1 MPGIIGLVGAADTGR
16 MARALTKLSYLDTY
30 RTSLYPISP
39 TVTLGYVG
47 RPSQGEF
54 ASGNPN
60 QHPRC
65 SVLVTGA
72 IFTQDSRPR
81 RISANQIIDH
91 YQADGLRHL
100 RESYDGSFVIVVVD
114 LDSQRLHVGTDR
126 VGSQPVYYRRI
137 GSVLAFGPEVK
148 ALATA
153 ADWDPE
159 LAESGLINLLTT
171 GYNLGR
177 HTIYSGVH
185 ALEPGSILSCDLSTG
200 TLSRERYWKIV
211 YDPAPALS
219 RRGSAVEALFE
230 STRRAH
236 QLHLSDSPREF
247 DLFLSGGLDSRGILG
262 VLQQLGA
269 MPTRA
274 LGWGMRDDI
283 PGSDAWIAKRLAE
296 EFGLDFSFLAYDTDQ
311 LAEIAEDWV
320 YVSELAN
327 DNIGRYGEGM
337 GAVRNFYHT
346 GADFTFVGDEA
357 WGWRGYAGNE
367 IEARAHVLPPF
378 LPSRLRSILRSSEVD
393 RLESSYHQ
401 SINEIMEPCENPDPT
416 DRKDFLYLHGR
427 VARFIFSLGYYRE
440 ISSEMRRPFLAN
452 EVLDVVR
459 RVPQA
464 FRVHKNL
471 YVTMLKRFLPRTMTY
486 PEMEVPSLPD
496 WSYDLRYREPMRSFF
511 RGLLE
516 YSNLEAGPLGAMID
530 RTAFERARDEFFAS
544 AVSPVNRQTS
554 GKIRLKRAA
563 RQALLARPRL
573 ERLLTRARR
582 RMGPASP
589 SSALDPLWR
598 IALCVLLE
606 RNLKRFRAG

>member
-1 MPGIIGLVGAADTGR
+1 
-16 MARALTKLSYLDTY
+16 MALALRKLSYLDTY
-30 RTSLYPISP
+30 RTSLFPILP

-54 ASGNPN
+54 ASGSAD
-60 QHPRC
+60 QGPRC
-65 SVLVTGA
+65 SVLVFGA
-72 IFTQDSRPR
+72 IFTHKPRPHR
-81 RISANQIIDH
+81 LSATQILNH
-91 YQADGLRHL
+91 YRTDGFRQL
-100 RESYDGSFVIVVVD
+100 RETYDGSFVIVVVD
-114 LDSQRLHVGTDR
+114 HDRQRLHIGTDR

-137 GSVLAFGPEVK
+137 GGVLVFGPEVK

-159 LAESGLINLLTT
+159 LTEPGLINLLTT

-177 HTIYSGVH
+177 HTIYDGVH
-185 ALEPGSILSCDLSTG
+185 ALEPGSILSCDLFTG

-219 RRGSAVEALFE
+219 RRGPAVEALFE
-230 STRRAH
+230 STRQAH

-262 VLQQLGA
+262 LLQQLGT
-269 MPTRA
+269 MPARA

-296 EFGLDFSFLAYDTDQ
+296 EFGLNFSFLSYDTDQ
-311 LAEIAEDWV
+311 LTDIAEEWV

-337 GAVRNFYHT
+337 GAVRNFYRT

-367 IEARAHVLPPF
+367 TEARAHVLPPF
-378 LPSRLRSILRSSEVD
+378 LPSRLRSILRSSEVE

-401 SINEIMEPCENPDPT
+401 SIAEIMEPCENPDPT

-427 VARFIFSLGYYRE
+427 VARFIFGLGYYRE

-452 EVLDVVR
+452 EVLEVVR
-459 RVPQA
+459 RVPQE

-496 WSYDLRYREPMRSFF
+496 WSYDLRYKEPMRSFF

-530 RTAFERARDEFFAS
+530 RGAFEQARDEFFAS
-544 AVSPVNRQTS
+544 NVSPVNRQTS

-598 IALCVLLE
+598 IALCVLLQ